1 LSKKLA
7 FSLDFKIQNRILA
20 YAFIFLQINRMK
32 LREELEARG
41 LLYQMTNEKF
51 FDIYEKG

>member
-1 LSKKLA
+1 LQ
-7 FSLDFKIQNRILA
+7 KIT
-20 YAFIFLQINRMK
+20 IFLLTLKDGIIYSKTHFKFSKIKIMK

-41 LLYQMTNEKF
+41 LLYQMTDEKL

>member
-1 LSKKLA
+1 LQ
-7 FSLDFKIQNRILA
+7 KIT
-20 YAFIFLQINRMK
+20 IFLLTLKDEMIYSKIHFKFSKIKIMK

-41 LLYQMTNEKF
+41 LLYQMTDEKL

>member
-41 LLYQMTNEKF
+41 LLYQMTNEKL
-51 FDIYEKG
+51 FDIYEN

>member
-1 LSKKLA
+1 LQ
-7 FSLDFKIQNRILA
+7 KIT
-20 YAFIFLQINRMK
+20 IFLLTLKDEMIYSKVHFKFSKIKIMK

-41 LLYQMTNEKF
+41 LLYQMTDEKL